1 MGTLKTARH
10 RRAAVALLLPV
21 LIGTAGCGAGEK
33 APAGEAV
40 YGQPL
45 AEQFQAA
52 TDATRGAGTAAF
64 VSTLTY
70 GAAGGDAVQRA
81 RGNQD
86 YERGTSRADT
96 GLDAPRT
103 FPKGT
108 LELLR
113 GAAPEG
119 KQVLATADDDVYVRN
134 GGSAWL
140 KYTPE
145 AVSKFGEATG
155 DVAGHAAGD
164 AAPYS
169 GTLADLVPRA
179 IPREAPERRADG
191 SRVYRVVLLPEV
203 AAELLPRHLRG
214 AGDAWGTES
223 VGLTVKLDA
232 DGRLVSAAA
241 DLAPVLAALH
251 DQGMLVEVKRLRA
264 AYELTAF
271 GEPGKAEGPSGGGEA
286 VEDAGEV
293 LAPVATL
300 EAGRCAATGGTGL
313 ATEEI
318 VRPVDCAD
326 RHDIR
331 VLGQVEVDRAF
342 SGKRDVGSGDR
353 YGRVEC
359 GRADAAAPKDWRRG
373 GRYADGFGMRG
384 KSEVS
389 VSVTMDGEPG
399 SGTET
404 TVTGSY
410 TCFLI
415 VAR

>member
-1 MGTLKTARH
+1 MIT
-10 RRAAVALLLPV
+10 LLLPV

-52 TDATRGAGTAAF
+52 TDATREEGTAAF

-70 GAAGGDAVQRA
+70 GTAGGDAVQRA
-81 RGNQD
+81 RGSQD
-86 YERGTSRADT
+86 YERGTARADLD
-96 GLDAPRT
+96 LDAPRT

-113 GAAPEG
+113 GSAPEG
-119 KQVLATADDDVYVRN
+119 KQVLATADDDVYVRS
-134 GGSAWL
+134 GSSAWL
-140 KYTPE
+140 KFTPE
-145 AVSKFGEATG
+145 AVSKLGEATG
-155 DVAGHAAGD
+155 EVAGHAAGD

-191 SRVYRVVLLPEV
+191 SRVYRVDLLPEV

-214 AGDAWGTES
+214 AGEAWGAKS

-232 DGRLVSAAA
+232 DGRLASAAA

-251 DQGMLVEVKRLRA
+251 EKGLLIDVKRLRA
-264 AYELTAF
+264 AYGLAAF
-271 GEPGKAEGPSGGGEA
+271 GEPVKAEGPAGGGEP

-300 EAGRCAATGGTGL
+300 KAGRCAITGDAGL
-313 ATEEI
+313 GTEEI

-326 RHDIR
+326 RHDLR
-331 VLGQVEVDRAF
+331 VLGQVEVDRVYP
-342 SGKRDVGSGDR
+342 GQPELGSNDR
-353 YGRVEC
+353 YGEEEC
-359 GRADAAAPKDWRRG
+359 ERADAAAPKDWRRG
-373 GRYADGFGMRG
+373 GRYADGFRVQGE
-384 KSEVS
+384 SEVS
-389 VSVTMDGEPG
+389 VSVAMDGEPG
-399 SGTET
+399 NGTET

-410 TCFLI
+410 TCYLT

>member
-1 MGTLKTARH
+1 MGTLKTVRR
-10 RRAAVALLLPV
+10 RRAMIALLLPV

-33 APAGEAV
+33 APTGEPV

-45 AEQFQAA
+45 AEQFHAA
-52 TDATRGAGTAAF
+52 TDATRAAGTAAF

-70 GAAGGDAVQRA
+70 GTTGGDAVQRA
-81 RGNQD
+81 RGTQD

-96 GLDAPRT
+96 GLSAPST

-108 LELLR
+108 LELLS

-119 KQVLATADDDVYVRN
+119 EQALATAGDDVYVRN
-134 GGSAWL
+134 GRSAWL

-145 AVSKFGEATG
+145 AVSRFGEATAE
-155 DVAGHAAGD
+155 VAGHAAGD

-191 SRVYRVVLLPEV
+191 SRVYRVTLLPEI
-203 AAELLPRHLRG
+203 AGELLPRHLRG

-232 DGRLVSAAA
+232 EGRLASASA
-241 DLAPVLAALH
+241 DLAPLLTALH
-251 DQGMLVEVKRLRA
+251 DQGMLVGVKRLRA

-271 GEPGKAEGPSGGGEA
+271 GEPVKDGGPSDGA
-286 VEDAGEV
+286 RVEDAGEV

-300 EAGRCAATGGTGL
+300 KAGRCAATGGTGL
-313 ATEEI
+313 GTEEI

-331 VLGQVEVDRAF
+331 VLGQVEVDRSF
-342 SGKRDVGSGDR
+342 PGQRDVGSGDR
-353 YGRVEC
+353 YGKEEC
-359 GRADAAAPKDWRRG
+359 RRADAAAPKDWRRG
-373 GRYADGFGMRG
+373 APYADGFSVQGE
-384 KSEVS
+384 SEVS
-389 VSVTMDGEPG
+389 VSVTMDGKPG

-404 TVTGSY
+404 TVKGSY
-410 TCFLI
+410 TCYLRS
-415 VAR
+415 A

>member
-1 MGTLKTARH
+1 MIT
-10 RRAAVALLLPV
+10 LLLPV

-52 TDATRGAGTAAF
+52 AGATREAGTAAF
-64 VSTLTY
+64 VSMLTY

-81 RGNQD
+81 RGSQD
-86 YERGTSRADT
+86 YERGTARAEL

-103 FPKGT
+103 FPEGT

-113 GAAPEG
+113 GSAPKG
-119 KQVLATADDDVYVRN
+119 KQVLATADDDVYVRS
-134 GGSAWL
+134 GSSAWL

-145 AVSKFGEATG
+145 AVNKFGEATG
-155 DVAGHAAGD
+155 EVAGHAAGD

-191 SRVYRVVLLPEV
+191 SRVYRVDLLPEV
-203 AAELLPRHLRG
+203 AGELLPRHLRG

-223 VGLTVKLDA
+223 VGLTVRLDA
-232 DGRLVSAAA
+232 DGRLTSASA

-251 DQGMLVEVKRLRA
+251 NQGMLLEVKRLRA
-264 AYELTAF
+264 TYELTAF
-271 GEPGKAEGPSGGGEA
+271 GEPVKRPFDDGEP
-286 VEDAGEV
+286 VEDAVEV
-293 LAPVATL
+293 LASVDTL
-300 EAGRCAATGGTGL
+300 TRGRCATTDGTGL
-313 ATEEI
+313 GTEEI

-331 VLGQVEVDRAF
+331 VLGQVEVDRVF
-342 SGKRDVGSGDR
+342 PGQPIIGSTDR
-353 YGRVEC
+353 YGKEEC
-359 GRADAAAPKDWRRG
+359 ERADAAAPKDWRRG
-373 GRYADGFGMRG
+373 GRYADGFRVQGE
-384 KSEVS
+384 SEVS
-389 VSVTMDGEPG
+389 VSVAMDGDPG
-399 SGTET
+399 NGTET

-410 TCFLI
+410 TCYLT

>member
-10 RRAAVALLLPV
+10 RGAAVALLLPV

-70 GAAGGDAVQRA
+70 GAAGGDAVQA
-81 RGNQD
+81 TRGSQD
-86 YERGTSRADT
+86 YGRGTSRADVA
-96 GLDAPRT
+96 LDAPRT
-103 FPKGT
+103 FPEGT

-119 KQVLATADDDVYVRN
+119 GQVLATADDDVYVRHA
-134 GGSAWL
+134 GSAWL

-169 GTLADLVPRA
+169 GTLADLVPRT

-191 SRVYRVVLLPEV
+191 SRVYRVDLLPEV
-203 AAELLPRHLRG
+203 AGELLPRHLRG

-232 DGRLVSAAA
+232 DGRLASASA

-251 DQGMLVEVKRLRA
+251 DQGMLAEVKRLRA

-271 GEPGKAEGPSGGGEA
+271 GEPVKGPFDDEEP
-286 VEDAGEV
+286 VEDAAEV

-300 EAGRCAATGGTGL
+300 KAGRCAATGGTGL
-313 ATEEI
+313 GTEEI
-318 VRPVDCAD
+318 VRPVDCGD

-342 SGKRDVGSGDR
+342 SGNRDLGNGDR
-353 YGRVEC
+353 YGKEEC
-359 GRADAAAPKDWRRG
+359 GRVDTAAPKDWRRG
-373 GRYADGFGMRG
+373 GRYADGFHMRG
-384 KSEVS
+384 QSEVT
-389 VSVTMDGEPG
+389 VSVAMDGEPG
-399 SGTET
+399 NGTET

-410 TCFLI
+410 TCFLT